1 MYKVKISTLDG
12 LPITPRTG
20 KSECIAI
27 TSSLPINGNYQS
39 FIYYQE
45 NCESPGV
52 EIYIQNLEHINDEF
66 LLCDYGKRQ
75 FKVKIIEK
83 LEN

>member
-1 MYKVKISTLDG
+1 MYKVKISAMDG
-12 LPITPRTG
+12 QPITPRTG

-27 TSSLPINGNYQS
+27 TSSLPKNDYYQH
-39 FIYYQE
+39 FIYYHE
-45 NCESPGV
+45 DCESPGV
-52 EIYIQNLEHINDEF
+52 AIYIKNLECINDEF